1 MNHNIEITDIMIVP
15 VKSGKV
21 KANTK
26 TNVTIVLNDAL
37 VLRGLKIIKGEFGH
51 FLAFPPIAED
61 VPQKLFETCS
71 ISLRKHLQYEVLQR
85 YRQVLTEG
93 GFKSERTGARVPSY
107 A

>member
-26 TNVTIVLNDAL
+26 ANVTIVLNDAL

-51 FLAFPPIAED
+51 SLSFPRLFD
-61 VPQKLFETCS
+61 VCS
-71 ISLRKHLQYEVLQR
+71 ISLKNHMRHEVLQR
-85 YRQVLTEG
+85 YCQVLTTTTNQQEDQ
-93 GFKSERTGARVPSY
+93 A
-107 A
+107 